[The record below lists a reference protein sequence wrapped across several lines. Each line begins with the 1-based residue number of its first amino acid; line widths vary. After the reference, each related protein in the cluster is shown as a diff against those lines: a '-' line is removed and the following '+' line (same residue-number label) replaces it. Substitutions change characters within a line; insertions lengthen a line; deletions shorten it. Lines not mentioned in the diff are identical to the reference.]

1 MRQRRTLCN
10 AERMNPRRSCNNCK
24 HKEELTPIFL
34 KLFQK
39 KKNTM
44 EGVCSNSF
52 YEATIT
58 VIQITDKYR
67 TKKKEK
73 ITGPYHWWNR
83 CKNPPQNTR
92 KQYIKRIGHHGQVGF
107 FQVMQGF
114 FSTCKSI
121 NKIHHINKMKN
132 KNEDA

>member
-39 KKNTM
+39 KNTM

-67 TKKKEK
+67 TKKKRKLQAHITDEIDAK
-73 ITGPYHWWNR
+73 ILHKILEN
-83 CKNPPQNTR
+83 NTL
-92 KQYIKRIGHHGQVGF
+92 KGLDIMIKWD
-107 FQVMQGF
+107 
-114 FSTCKSI
+114 FSK
-121 NKIHHINKMKN
+121 
-132 KNEDA
+132 

>member
-39 KKNTM
+39 KKYNGRSMLKLILWGHHHCDT
-44 EGVCSNSF
+44 NNRQ
-52 YEATIT
+52 
-58 VIQITDKYR
+58 IQN
-67 TKKKEK
+67 KKKEK